1 VIEDLL
7 IEDLLAALPL
17 AFLCAA
23 PVAVLG
29 GLLLHRL
36 RRRTITAAVTTLALV
51 PLASALAG
59 TLGVSGLMYTPQ
71 LVGTVVVVIV
81 VAVVTVPTA
90 LVLGRGFARD
100 ALWQREAR
108 EAERRAEQARRALVG
123 GIGHDLRSPLAGIRA
138 MTDALADGMVSGP
151 EETAEYLARIQRET
165 MRVARMVDDL
175 FQLSRATSPALRL
188 DVATVALG
196 EVVSDVV
203 ATEDAGGVRVTADDP
218 AAWPLVR
225 ASDVD
230 LTRVVRNLVSNAL
243 RHTPAGGEVHLSA
256 DAGDGVA
263 RLVVQDGCG
272 GIPEADL
279 PRLFDV
285 GYRGTVARTPGESS
299 GTGLGLAIAR
309 ALAEAHGGGLAVEN
323 HGPGCRFVLTLPLA
337 TGPPRAAA
345 TGDHLSAV

>member
-1 VIEDLL
+1 MIG
-7 IEDLLAALPL
+7 DLLAALPYAL
-17 AFLCAA
+17 LCAT
-23 PVAVLG
+23 PVAVVG
-29 GLLLHRL
+29 ALLLNRM

-51 PLASALAG
+51 PLAAALAG
-59 TLGVSGLMYTPQ
+59 TVGVSGLMYTPEV
-71 LVGTVVVVIV
+71 VGTVVVVIV
-81 VAVVTVPTA
+81 VGVVTVPAA

-151 EETAEYLARIQRET
+151 EETAEYLARIRRET
-165 MRVARMVDDL
+165 MRMARMVDDL

-188 DVATVALG
+188 DVATVPLG

-203 ATEDAGGVRVTADDP
+203 ATEDAGGVCITADDP
-218 AAWPLVR
+218 AAWPMVR
-225 ASDVD
+225 GGDAD

-243 RHTPAGGEVHLSA
+243 RHTSDGGEVHLSA
-256 DAGDGVA
+256 DAADGVA
-263 RLVVQDGCG
+263 RLFVQDGCG

-279 PRLFDV
+279 PRLFEV
-285 GYRGTVARTPGESS
+285 GYRGEVARTPGEHS

-309 ALAEAHGGGLAVEN
+309 ALAEAHGGGLEVEN
-323 HGPGCRFVLTLPLA
+323 RGPGCRFVFTLPLA
-337 TGPPRAAA
+337 TDVAHVGAA
-345 TGDHLSAV
+345 DRV